1 MTTQAVR
8 VFQPPRNSENTCARI
23 VKLGTTFWKAEI
35 VHYTNKS
42 NQNQKKFE
50 ISSMTSDLPRVIKR
64 LKRLQVGSS
73 WQAGTWR
80 RQQHQTNW
88 AISSLANEWDF
99 QTNSYDQSEWTYP
112 MASTKV
118 QRHVSDWGSDTNQ
131 LYQSRILRSRTG
143 VLSWMVVSSLHI
155 NQSINHMIL
164 MHTKQQKWK
173 RLVTIHHWT
182 AHIKKFN
189 HYFSICFTG

>member
-80 RQQHQTNW
+80 RQQPQINW

-99 QTNSYDQSEWTYP
+99 QTNSYEWMKLPYKEYEGAKTCEWLRLRYES
-112 MASTKV
+112 ALSV
-118 QRHVSDWGSDTNQ
+118 TNSQ
-131 LYQSRILRSRTG
+131 KQNWRFKLNGCIITA
-143 VLSWMVVSSLHI
+143 H
-155 NQSINHMIL
+155 QSINHRIL
-164 MHTKQQKWK
+164 MHTKQEKWK
-173 RLVTIHHWT
+173 RPVTIHRWT